1 MAIHLFLE
9 GSLFRQVNVI
19 GITGAV
25 PVKYPFD
32 GFGAAF
38 ACIQQGKAFLE
49 ADNVAVLPKHFL

>member
-1 MAIHLFLE
+1 MAFHLFLE
-9 GSLFRQVNVI
+9 GSLFRHNVI